1 MNTDSGYRRLFAML
15 SLGLFVAGLL
25 LPFGIAAT
33 GQPQLA
39 IGFGVV
45 SEILALLF
53 GLLGL
58 PYAPARV
65 AVICNTVLV
74 AGAGIVAAIQWQ
86 QYMFRETEAVAWLRV
101 KQLDTETEEE
111 FDAYRKTQVQLIKS
125 LFVLTAALRRPEISK
140 LEAVRNKDD
149 QVGWLQERIQVA
161 TPMDSEVVQI
171 RMRGAD
177 PHDVQQIVNAVAHA
191 YLSEVV
197 NKDRGERLARHDMLA
212 IKYKEL
218 LDELRTRRGE
228 EKNLNEANGDIEVR
242 RTEIQQ
248 LQATID
254 QMAALLTEAAIDIGL
269 PVRVEL
275 IEEASVPS
283 DAS

>member
-1 MNTDSGYRRLFAML
+1 
-15 SLGLFVAGLL
+15 
-25 LPFGIAAT
+25 
-33 GQPQLA
+33 
-39 IGFGVV
+39 
-45 SEILALLF
+45 
-53 GLLGL
+53 
-58 PYAPARV
+58 
-65 AVICNTVLV
+65 
-74 AGAGIVAAIQWQ
+74 
-86 QYMFRETEAVAWLRV
+86 
-101 KQLDTETEEE
+101 
-111 FDAYRKTQVQLIKS
+111 
-125 LFVLTAALRRPEISK
+125 
-140 LEAVRNKDD
+140 
-149 QVGWLQERIQVA
+149 
-161 TPMDSEVVQI
+161 
-171 RMRGAD
+171 
-177 PHDVQQIVNAVAHA
+177 VQQIVNAVAHA

-197 NKDRGERLARHDMLA
+197 DKDRGERLARHDMLA

-218 LDELRTRRGE
+218 LAELRTRRAE

>member
-74 AGAGIVAAIQWQ
+74 AGAGIVAAVQWQ

-125 LFVLTAALRRPEISK
+125 PFVLTAALRRPEISK

-197 NKDRGERLARHDMLA
+197 NKDRGERLERHDKLA

-218 LDELRTRRGE
+218 LAELRTRRAE

-275 IEEASVPS
+275 IEEARVPS